1 MAKVRNRN
9 NKTKQLKSMLINVY
23 PLAELLKLRK
33 QLKSIKQR
41 TKAQSRMIHMINVEE
56 SRRVNAK
63 IYFISSL
70 SGNKPKSL
78 NTTLQLKE
86 AING

>member
-9 NKTKQLKSMLINVY
+9 NKQPKSYLINVL
-23 PLAELLKLRK
+23 PLAELLR
-33 QLKSIKQR
+33 LKDELKNIKKR
-41 TKAQSRMIHMINVEE
+41 TRAQSRMIHLINVEE
-56 SRRVNAK
+56 SRRENSQRFLTS
-63 IYFISSL
+63 YL

-78 NTTLQLKE
+78 NTMQQLKE